1 MDGVKEKLNV
11 DKLKEKVKMPSMD
24 FQGGNYAKT
33 LQEIGEKVG
42 KDMAQDEV
50 LKVCEYAG
58 ITKEMLE
65 AVGITDVTSTD

>member
-1 MDGVKEKLNV
+1 
-11 DKLKEKVKMPSMD
+11 
-24 FQGGNYAKT
+24 
-33 LQEIGEKVG
+33 
-42 KDMAQDEV
+42 MAQDEV